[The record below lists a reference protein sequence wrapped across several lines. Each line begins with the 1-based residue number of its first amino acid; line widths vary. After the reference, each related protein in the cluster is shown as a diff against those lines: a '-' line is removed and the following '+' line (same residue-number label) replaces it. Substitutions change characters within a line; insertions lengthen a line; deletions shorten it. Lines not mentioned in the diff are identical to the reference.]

1 MTASR
6 VGVFGGTFDPVHIGH
21 LAIALAA
28 LETVPL
34 DRVVFV
40 PARRSPLKE
49 RGPVA
54 DQEHRLA
61 MLESATADEPRFSV
75 SRIELDR
82 GGPSYTVDTL
92 EALAGEG
99 RLFLILGA
107 DASADLD
114 RWKDPERVRALATL
128 VVARRSG
135 AELPVGAI
143 ALDTPLMDISARE
156 LRARAAQARSL
167 RYLVPDPVCRY
178 IEEHALYREDPPGGS
193 RATSPAS

>member
-1 MTASR
+1 MTAER
-6 VGVFGGTFDPVHIGH
+6 VGVFGGTFDPVHVGH

-34 DRVVFV
+34 DRVLFV
-40 PARRSPLKE
+40 PARRSPLKGH
-49 RGPVA
+49 GPVA
-54 DQEHRLA
+54 GPDHRLA
-61 MLESATADEPRFSV
+61 MLQRATEDEPRFSV

-82 GGPSYTVDTL
+82 EGPSYTVDTL
-92 EALAGEG
+92 AALRGEG
-99 RLFLILGA
+99 QLFLILGA
-107 DASADLD
+107 DASAALD
-114 RWKDPERVRALATL
+114 QWKDPDRVRQLATL

-135 AELPVGAI
+135 SGELPAGAV

-178 IEEHALYREDPPGGS
+178 IEEHALYRE
-193 RATSPAS
+193 ALSPAS